1 MTFCIPK
8 NSDLLRDRNLG
19 NERCAPLDAI
29 EFEVIATIRNPLPF
43 THKRLSSTMP
53 SISAV
58 QREVQQAQE
67 DYSNPSEHAVERA
80 VPPFV
85 NVDVDRVQVIRAR
98 SRLQHRAH
106 SFAKSRMAQTHAR
119 FDVR

>member
-1 MTFCIPK
+1 MTFCMPK
-8 NSDLLRDRNLG
+8 NSDLLRSKRIFSADVIKLV
-19 NERCAPLDAI
+19 LD
-29 EFEVIATIRNPLPF
+29 FVVIATIRNPLPF